1 MNRILIETQAKVNR
15 LRALRRIIKLKVK
28 ARKLRSTLFIAHVDE
43 TRTKSRNRLI
53 SFYNDDLTTE

>member
-1 MNRILIETQAKVNR
+1 VNRILIKTQAKVNR

-28 ARKLRSTLFIAHVDE
+28 ARKLRLTLFITYANNA
-43 TRTKSRNRLI
+43 RTKSRNRLI